1 MDNSAVIRQVWS
13 GLEPLLEAHGFELV
27 EVEIGGTGT
36 GSTVL
41 RLFIDRPGVG
51 VRLDD
56 CTEATRLVNPV
67 LDTSDWFCDRYML
80 EVSSPGIDRP
90 VRKESDFA
98 RFAGE
103 QIRVQTHAPVAGQ
116 KKIRGRLEGFED
128 GLVRVASESGTV
140 QIHIENVKRANLERM
155 P

>member
-1 MDNSAVIRQVWS
+1 MDNSAVTRQVWS
-13 GLEPLLEAHGFELV
+13 GLGPLLEAHGFELV
-27 EVEIGGTGT
+27 EVEIGGIGA

-41 RLFIDRPGVG
+41 RLFIDKPEGG
-51 VRLDD
+51 VRIDD

-67 LDTSDWFCDRYML
+67 LDTSDWFLDSYML

-90 VRKESDFA
+90 VRKEADFV

-103 QIRVQTHAPVAGQ
+103 TVRIQTYAPVAGR
-116 KKIRGRLEGFED
+116 KKIKGRLDGFAD
-128 GLVRVASESGTV
+128 GLIRVICEDDTV
-140 QIHIENVKRANLERM
+140 EVHIENVKRANLERL